1 VAEISSKEVVGFA
14 LSVSAEIIIGGTNV
28 SVQKVMG
35 LIVLISLGD
44 TLGE

>member
-1 VAEISSKEVVGFA
+1 MYMQLINSTLKTKS
-14 LSVSAEIIIGGTNV
+14 V

>member
-1 VAEISSKEVVGFA
+1 VFIPTK
-14 LSVSAEIIIGGTNV
+14 V